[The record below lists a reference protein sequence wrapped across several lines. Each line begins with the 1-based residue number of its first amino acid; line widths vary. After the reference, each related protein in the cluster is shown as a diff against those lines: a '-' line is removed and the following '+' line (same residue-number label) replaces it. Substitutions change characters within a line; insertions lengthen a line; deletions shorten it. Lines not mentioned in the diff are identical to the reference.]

1 MEPTNQNCLKVTVQ
15 TKAMLKDFGWDV
27 VDDDDEQEFKQ
38 SS

>member
-27 VDDDDEQEFKQ
+27 VDDDEQEFKQ